1 MFYFRNSSYIVVIS
15 LFIFSSASFSQYHE
29 REAVDAF
36 QWLADMNRAMK
47 IRSFQGDVAYLKN
60 NQIET
65 IRVTHDNRNGVER
78 EHLLTLSGPKREVI
92 LEQDKVTCYFLE
104 SKTKITNYNNPQS
117 HSLFGRLPKDLK
129 QYLSYYRFILAGV
142 EQITGREARKVSII
156 PNDSLR
162 YGQKIWIDSESKLP
176 LKYELFDQ
184 DGAIIEQMIFT
195 TLSLTEQIPTEYFD
209 LEVDARDFKEIRRLK
224 LKEETVEQSDWQFEV
239 LPAGFKL
246 TSHTRQM
253 SGGNKNGPEHITLS
267 DGLVSVSVYIEKN
280 SQSRKVSKAGHF
292 GGVNGYMRTVN
303 DYLVTVV
310 GEIPAETTRLIG
322 DAIRWKQP

>member
-1 MFYFRNSSYIVVIS
+1 MFYFRKAIYLAVIS
-15 LFIFSSASFSQYHE
+15 LLLFSHSSFSKHLE
-29 REAVDAF
+29 RDPTDAF
-36 QWLADMNRAMK
+36 QWLSDMNHAMK
-47 IRSFQGDVAYLKN
+47 TQSFQGDVAYLKN
-60 NQIET
+60 NQMET
-65 IRVTHDNRNGVER
+65 IRVTHDNHNGVER
-78 EHLLTLSGPKREVI
+78 EHLFTLSGPKREVI

-117 HSLFGRLPKDLK
+117 HSLFGRLPKELK
-129 QYLSYYRFILAGV
+129 KHRRYYRFILAGS

-184 DGAIIEQMIFT
+184 DGAVIEQMIFT
-195 TLSLTEQIPTEYFD
+195 TLSLTEQISPEHFD
-209 LEVDARDFKEIRRLK
+209 LKFDASDFKEIRRLK
-224 LKEETVEQSDWQFEV
+224 RKEEKVEQSDWGFEA
-239 LPAGFKL
+239 LPEGFKV
-246 TSHTRQM
+246 TSHTRQTL
-253 SGGNKNGPEHITLS
+253 SDNENGSEHITLS
-267 DGLVSVSVYIEKN
+267 DGLVSVSIYIEKN
-280 SQSRKVSKAGHF
+280 SQSRKVSKAGQF

-303 DYLVTVV
+303 DFLVIVV